1 MSSPPT
7 DDLRLRLSEAL
18 FAIEPALNS
27 WLKLG
32 FRSRGITYARLRLLS
47 ALRFGGPRRLLDLS
61 GELGVTAR
69 NVTGLVD
76 ALQRDGLVER
86 LPHPTDRRATL
97 VRLTPA
103 GERLS
108 VELLTEQRDALAE
121 LLGELPEADQRRLLQ
136 ALESLR
142 AVLARHPEL

>member
-1 MSSPPT
+1 MSSPPQ
-7 DDLRLRLSEAL
+7 DELRLRLSEAL

-27 WLKLG
+27 WLKMG

-47 ALRFGGPRRLLDLS
+47 ALRFGGPRRMLDLG

-86 LPHPTDRRATL
+86 LLHPTDRRAIL

-103 GERLS
+103 GKHLS
-108 VELLTEQRDALAE
+108 GELLAEQRAALAE
-121 LLGELPEADQRRLLQ
+121 LLAELPEADQRNLMQ